1 MSKKMKHLIAVAL
14 ILIFTLALTVSA
26 SAEELESEVTEDA
39 EDVNIFGKIYS
50 ELSGYAGEI
59 LCAMTFVGSLAL
71 AIAYKRGLLPIVRGS
86 LLTIGNAVSKMKD
99 SVSENAEKG
108 EVLGKSIE
116 GGLESAK
123 AVLDSLAV
131 KIGDLEST
139 LAKQLTSENEAAK
152 EKEALKLVLISQIDM
167 LRDIF
172 MSASLPQYQKD
183 AIGER
188 IAKMKEAL
196 GKNGTEN

>member
-1 MSKKMKHLIAVAL
+1 MKHLIAVAL